1 MSQASIQRHRAW
13 KRFSPEPTSYF
24 GQKIVSNFQGGIS
37 VSFFAKVYGAVFI
50 LPSPLLLNARRYF
63 NLKQS
68 LLISIPKPFDVV
80 PAVF

>member
-1 MSQASIQRHRAW
+1 MS
-13 KRFSPEPTSYF
+13 
-24 GQKIVSNFQGGIS
+24 
-37 VSFFAKVYGAVFI
+37 FAKVYGAVFI